1 MMDNKQGFLRM
12 ICETPYE
19 DAPRLVYADW
29 LEESGYQDRADF
41 IRVQCALDSPDTR
54 VDRRANLLDREWS
67 LWMEHQDEWE
77 EPLGE
82 WVYGEVGF
90 IRGFA
95 EVVEISATNFIKH
108 GAELFAYAPTIRI
121 VHIVDC
127 SDVCRLASSPHLR
140 NLTTLFLCDREIEEA
155 GMQALAASPHLRY
168 LTELHLCSDYIG
180 NAGATALAASPYLRN
195 LATLD
200 LQFNEI
206 DDAGA
211 RALASSP
218 RAIALQA
225 A

>member
-1 MMDNKQGFLRM
+1 
-12 ICETPYE
+12 
-19 DAPRLVYADW
+19 
-29 LEESGYQDRADF
+29 
-41 IRVQCALDSPDTR
+41 
-54 VDRRANLLDREWS
+54 
-67 LWMEHQDEWE
+67 
-77 EPLGE
+77 
-82 WVYGEVGF
+82 
-90 IRGFA
+90 
-95 EVVEISATNFIKH
+95 
-108 GAELFAYAPTIRI
+108 
-121 VHIVDC
+121 
-127 SDVCRLASSPHLR
+127 
-140 NLTTLFLCDREIEEA
+140 
-155 GMQALAASPHLRY
+155 MQALAASPHLRY